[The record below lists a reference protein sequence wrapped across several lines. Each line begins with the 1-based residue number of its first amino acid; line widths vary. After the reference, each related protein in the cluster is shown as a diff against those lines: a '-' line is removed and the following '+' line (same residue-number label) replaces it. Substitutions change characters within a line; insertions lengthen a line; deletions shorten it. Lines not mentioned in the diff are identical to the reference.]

1 MLPLASLRD
10 LSSLRF
16 FAAVSP
22 VALTFIAVVSL
33 IEFPFY
39 NEATATSD
47 IDYAH
52 IDLNIF
58 SCIVIPLVAYCSHTN
73 VVSVLGA
80 ISDPNKVRMKKLTD
94 RCVTIVVIVY
104 LILGIF
110 GYLSTLHDT
119 PSVFTSRE
127 GPSQVQPDIP
137 IIIGRFLML
146 LGLVFSVPVNV
157 SPARAAILT
166 FLKKK
171 VNTPLWLHM
180 LITIL
185 LLEITLG
192 IAIAVPNVTFVFSI
206 MGGICP
212 IFLVIIYPGMI
223 YLRIHEDVPKW

>member
-73 VVSVLGA
+73 VEISV
-80 ISDPNKVRMKKLTD
+80 
-94 RCVTIVVIVY
+94 
-104 LILGIF
+104 
-110 GYLSTLHDT
+110 
-119 PSVFTSRE
+119 
-127 GPSQVQPDIP
+127 
-137 IIIGRFLML
+137 
-146 LGLVFSVPVNV
+146 
-157 SPARAAILT
+157 
-166 FLKKK
+166 
-171 VNTPLWLHM
+171 
-180 LITIL
+180 
-185 LLEITLG
+185 
-192 IAIAVPNVTFVFSI
+192 IACNNI
-206 MGGICP
+206 
-212 IFLVIIYPGMI
+212 
-223 YLRIHEDVPKW
+223 